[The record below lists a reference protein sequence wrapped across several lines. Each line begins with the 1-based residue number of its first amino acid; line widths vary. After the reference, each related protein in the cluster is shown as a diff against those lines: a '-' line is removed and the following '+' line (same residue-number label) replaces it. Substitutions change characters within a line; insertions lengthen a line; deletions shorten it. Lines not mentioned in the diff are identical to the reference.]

1 MLRDIWTNKWFIG
14 GFGFLIVFAVLCYF
28 WYQHDI
34 ASFQQQLSATGD
46 IVFQGDISQ
55 KAQKTFQTDVPLIE
69 SLESVENR
77 SESVENRSESVRDT
91 SVPTEKTTEKTDTF
105 EINTN
110 LTADVP
116 TSPFGFGVYPEI
128 PADYPYRERVQV
140 WDMEAP
146 KHELLV
152 RVRIKLWKQGIQ
164 TEGAMFDNDNGLI
177 YPSIPGVLYVKWH
190 YIEEGDPEFAA
201 GQRYASL
208 IMGDPNTVKKWESS
222 YLTEGGFE
230 PTDVDNDNEASDIKV
245 YEYPDGGIAP
255 YKYLDLPR

>member
-77 SESVENRSESVRDT
+77 SESVRDT

-110 LTADVP
+110 LTADAP
-116 TSPFGFGVYPEI
+116 ISPFGFGAYPEV
-128 PADYPYRERVQV
+128 PADYPFQEQL
-140 WDMEAP
+140 WDNATPE
-146 KHELLV
+146 HELLV
-152 RVRIKLWKQGIQ
+152 RVRVKLWKQGTQ
-164 TEGAMFDNDNGLI
+164 TIGVMLDDNNGLI
-177 YPSIPGVLYVKWH
+177 YPSIPDVIYVKWH
-190 YIEEGDPEFAA
+190 KIEERERDPDYV
-201 GQRYASL
+201 GRRYASL
-208 IMGDPNTVKKWESS
+208 IMGDPNTCKKWESS
-222 YLTEGGFE
+222 YLIDRMFE
-230 PTDVDNDNEASDIKV
+230 PTDANNDIEALGIKV
-245 YEYPDGGIAP
+245 YEYPDGGIDP